1 MTDQEINDLAYKMW
15 LSDTDAD
22 PMLHTSWQASKLC
35 YRRLA
40 EVALEWVESHPDEAG
55 DRS

>member
-40 EVALEWVESHPDEAG
+40 EVALEWVESHPDETG